1 MSVWISL
8 ALWIAS
14 SMTNIKPSTE
24 SCQSLIKVD
33 DADSVKL
40 WRSVNDNVMG
50 GRSSGSA
57 FYHEGHLW
65 FAGSINTNGGGF
77 ASIRY
82 DLSPGMLSGT
92 NAVKL
97 EVLQDARTYEVS
109 FRTSARRFGRP
120 IAFRADIRN
129 PNPGSWSQPTVFY
142 SELKP
147 TVFGRPVRSK
157 PFDPDDVRS
166 ISIFVAD
173 GEDGDF
179 EIALAKIFACDL

>member
-1 MSVWISL
+1 M
-8 ALWIAS
+8 AS
-14 SMTNIKPSTE
+14 SMSNDITTSDA
-24 SCQSLIKVD
+24 CQPLIEIV
-33 DADSVKL
+33 DADSVEL

-57 FYHEGHLW
+57 FFHEGHLW
-65 FAGSINTNGGGF
+65 FAGRINTNGGGF

-82 DLSPGMLSGT
+82 DLPPGALSGT

-120 IAFRADIRN
+120 VAFRADIRN
-129 PNPGSWSQPTVFY
+129 PNPGNWSQPTVFY

-147 TVFGRPVRSK
+147 TVFGRPVRSE
-157 PFDPDDVRS
+157 PFDPADVRS
-166 ISIFVAD
+166 ISVFIAD
-173 GEDGDF
+173 GQDGDF
-179 EIALAKIFACDL
+179 EMALATVSACDL